1 MFKHT
6 AVGIA
11 FTVLALTIP
20 AVPALA
26 QQPNTAQQSSSGQNA
41 SGFVQGGSAGGWR
54 ASKLI
59 GASVYGPDNASIGEI
74 SDVLI
79 APDGKIRAVVVSVG
93 GFLGAADKDVAIPFQ
108 ALSITRG
115 PAAGAVDKI
124 KADYS
129 KQQLNDAPR
138 FAYDQPAN
146 ATTGQGGTGGIGGIG
161 GIGGAPSTPAPR

>member
-6 AVGIA
+6 AIGIA
-11 FTVLALTIP
+11 FTVLALTVP

-26 QQPNTAQQSSSGQNA
+26 QQPNTAQQNA
-41 SGFVQGGSAGGWR
+41 SAFVQGGSAGSWR
-54 ASKLI
+54 GSKLI

-146 ATTGQGGTGGIGGIG
+146 ATAGQGGTGGIGGIG
-161 GIGGAPSTPAPR
+161 GAPSTPPAR

>member
-11 FTVLALTIP
+11 FTVLALTAP

-26 QQPNTAQQSSSGQNA
+26 QQPNTAQQNANGQTA

-161 GIGGAPSTPAPR
+161 GAPSTPAPR

>member
-6 AVGIA
+6 AIA
-11 FTVLALTIP
+11 VALSLLAL
-20 AVPALA
+20 PALA
-26 QQPNTAQQSSSGQNA
+26 QQPNTAPQSA
-41 SGFVQGGSAGGWR
+41 SGFVQGGNVGAWR

-93 GFLGAADKDVAIPFQ
+93 GFLGAADKDIAIPFQ

-115 PAAGAVDKI
+115 PAEGAIDKI
-124 KADYS
+124 KVSYS
-129 KQQLNDAPR
+129 KQQLNEAPR
-138 FAYDQPAN
+138 FAFDQPSST
-146 ATTGQGGTGGIGGIG
+146 TTGQGGVGSAS
-161 GIGGAPSTPAPR
+161 GAPSTSSAR

>member
-6 AVGIA
+6 AIGIA
-11 FTVLALTIP
+11 LIALAL
-20 AVPALA
+20 AALVPPLLA
-26 QQPNTAQQSSSGQNA
+26 QQPNTAQQKA

-93 GFLGAADKDVAIPFQ
+93 GFLGATDKDVAIPFQ
-108 ALSITRG
+108 ALSMTQG
-115 PAAGAVDKI
+115 AAAGAIDKI

-138 FAYDQPAN
+138 FAFNQPATT
-146 ATTGQGGTGGIGGIG
+146 TTGQGGAGS
-161 GIGGAPSTPAPR
+161 IGGAPSTPPPR

>member
-6 AVGIA
+6 AIA
-11 FTVLALTIP
+11 VALTVL

-26 QQPNTAQQSSSGQNA
+26 QQPNTAQQNA
-41 SGFVQGGSAGGWR
+41 SGFVQDGSAGGWR

-74 SDVLI
+74 GDVLI
-79 APDGKIRAVVVSVG
+79 APDGKISAVIVSVG

-115 PAAGAVDKI
+115 SAEGAIDKI
-124 KADYS
+124 KVSYS
-129 KQQLNDAPR
+129 KQQLTDAPR
-138 FAYDQPAN
+138 FAFDQPTN
-146 ATTGQGGTGGIGGIG
+146 TTTGQG
-161 GIGGAPSTPAPR
+161 GIGGAPSAAPAR